1 MASPESEALKTL
13 YRGWA
18 AALAANPE
26 MPLDEL
32 RLMFEHWGDVT
43 AEPGGVDYIETN
55 AGGVPALWAVP
66 KGCAEDRVVPCLH
79 GGGYVTASMYT
90 HRKVYGHLAKTI
102 GCRALIL
109 HYRRAPEHV
118 HPAPVDD
125 AVTAYRWLLDQGI
138 APGHIALTGDSAGGA
153 LAVTT
158 LLRARERNLPMPA
171 ATMPLSPWVDMEIT
185 GETLVSNRE
194 KDAIVQKEVVEAMA
208 TTFLGEGGNR
218 KDPLANPLYAG
229 LKACRR
235 CTFRWVA
242 MRRYWTTA
250 AGSPSVPERPAST
263 SGWTCSRKCST
274 SSTFPRD
281 MRRRRTMRSAN
292 WPSGCGRSWASP
304 DAVFRAFGFAGPG
317 PGVGDL
323 GLAEQANSHATLST
337 ASNTG
342 GRVAGPMFFRGAIQA
357 AR

>member
-1 MASPESEALKTL
+1 MASQESEALKTL

-43 AEPGGVDYIETN
+43 AEPGGVDYIEAN
-55 AGGVPALWAVP
+55 ADGVPALWAVP
-66 KGCAEDRVVPCLH
+66 KGCAEDRVLLCMH

-90 HRKVYGHLAKTI
+90 HRKVYGHLAKAI
-102 GCRALIL
+102 GCRALIP

-125 AVTAYRWLLDQGI
+125 AVTAYRWLLDQGVE
-138 APGHIALTGDSAGGA
+138 PGHIALTGDSAGGA

-194 KDAIVQKEVVEAMA
+194 KDAIVQREVVE
-208 TTFLGEGGNR
+208 
-218 KDPLANPLYAG
+218 
-229 LKACRR
+229 
-235 CTFRWVA
+235 V
-242 MRRYWTTA
+242 
-250 AGSPSVPERPAST
+250 
-263 SGWTCSRKCST
+263 
-274 SSTFPRD
+274 
-281 MRRRRTMRSAN
+281 MRRRQSQGPVGEPALCR
-292 WPSGCGRSWASP
+292 PQ
-304 DAVFRAFGFAGPG
+304 GFAAGLHPG
-317 PGVGDL
+317 GRRRDAIGRQPPARRACQEGRRGCQAGRVPGVAARLPFFRRTCAGSGRRDPQA
-323 GLAEQANSHATLST
+323 GRMGAAEAGPRLKRFSSSPARIQRVTLSR
-337 ASNTG
+337 S
-342 GRVAGPMFFRGAIQA
+342 RVRRRACRPSAVPNA
-357 AR
+357 ARFAAAGRRPSAG

>member
-1 MASPESEALKTL
+1 MASRESEALKTL

-55 AGGVPALWAVP
+55 AGGVPALWAFP
-66 KGCAEDRVVPCLH
+66 KGCAEDRVLLCMH

-90 HRKVYGHLAKTI
+90 HRKVYGHLAKAI
-102 GCRALIL
+102 GCRALIP

-125 AVTAYRWLLDQGI
+125 AVTAYRWLLDQDI

-158 LLRARERNLPMPA
+158 LLRARECNLPMPA
-171 ATMPLSPWVDMEIT
+171 ATMPLSPWVDMECT

-194 KDAIVQKEVVEAMA
+194 KDAIVQKEVVEVMA
-208 TTFLGEGGNR
+208 ATFLGEGGNR
-218 KDPLANPLYAG
+218 KDPLANPLYADLKG
-229 LKACRR
+229 LPPMYIQVGGDETLLDDSRRLAECARKAGVDVRLDVFPEMQHVFHFSAGYAPEADDAIR
-235 CTFRWVA
+235 KLAEWV
-242 MRRYWTTA
+242 
-250 AGSPSVPERPAST
+250 RP
-263 SGWTCSRKCST
+263 K
-274 SSTFPRD
+274 
-281 MRRRRTMRSAN
+281 
-292 WPSGCGRSWASP
+292 
-304 DAVFRAFGFAGPG
+304 
-317 PGVGDL
+317 L
-323 GLAEQANSHATLST
+323 GL
-337 ASNTG
+337 
-342 GRVAGPMFFRGAIQA
+342 I
-357 AR
+357 